1 MCEPKVSRKT
11 RLLRTEWMVHI
22 FKNMEVTG
30 WVCSSF
36 CVGRLNNHVIS
47 VGFLVSFAVAPFVGA
62 WIEMSSAGPAPKG
75 RAVAPFVGAWIEIKR
90 YWPWVGYDRVAPF
103 VGAWIEIA

>member
-22 FKNMEVTG
+22 FKNMEVAG

-62 WIEMSSAGPAPKG
+62 WIEIYLN
-75 RAVAPFVGAWIEIKR
+75 RI
-90 YWPWVGYDRVAPF
+90 
-103 VGAWIEIA
+103 